1 MLGTGWLASV
11 SCTAALGAAIWA
23 GYGSR
28 WGLVVLCALAGG
40 GAYAYSGR
48 RWMRTYRAEPAV
60 HGRGESAAWLVGLCV
75 VAGAG
80 LALLLINA

>member
-1 MLGTGWLASV
+1 VIA
-11 SCTAALGAAIWA
+11 
-23 GYGSR
+23 
-28 WGLVVLCALAGG
+28 GLVPFVAVAAVQLARFRRLNGVWLGG
-40 GAYAYSGR
+40 

-80 LALLLINA
+80 LALLLING